1 MASFVV
7 AMTHAT
13 SAVRAHPAVRVAR
26 PARRALSRARVAPRA
41 SADGQGDRL
50 NAGQVKKQLEP
61 NAGGED
67 TPENILRVSRGTSFE
82 GLKTARRVA
91 LEAADAPD
99 GGGDERKAKVEWA
112 FDALIAQSRDFFLKA
127 VEANPEDADAHF
139 RLGNFYQTLEKF
151 EDAEACYRKS
161 ADLDNTHVDSMN
173 NLAMILQETGRI
185 DEAEAF
191 YLRCVEVDS
200 KNVDVMF
207 NWATLKLHHRQDLDA
222 CRVLINQIIVVNP
235 ELKDHKLV
243 KALRGDEE

>member
-1 MASFVV
+1 M
-7 AMTHAT
+7 
-13 SAVRAHPAVRVAR
+13 
-26 PARRALSRARVAPRA
+26 
-41 SADGQGDRL
+41 
-50 NAGQVKKQLEP
+50 KKQLEP

-99 GGGDERKAKVEWA
+99 GGEERKAKVEWA

-127 VEANPEDADAHF
+127 TEANPEDADAHF

-161 ADLDNTHVDSMN
+161 ANLDNTHVDSMN
-173 NLAMILQETGRI
+173 NLAMILQETEGSTRRRRSTSI
-185 DEAEAF
+185 
-191 YLRCVEVDS
+191 VEVDS
-200 KNVDVMF
+200 ESVGVMF

-222 CRVLINQIIVVNP
+222 CRVLINQIVVVNP